1 MAGEHYAKYVDE
13 AFIDP
18 IRSVLIV
25 DDDYPTFEEMLA
37 EGDPSTKAWRGQRER
52 VKKLIRSFRQR
63 NLLVDIHDGR
73 NVGREDEIAE
83 VAHLHQSD
91 LLVLDFELNKAM
103 KGDGSIAIDIIR
115 KLMSN
120 SHFNMVV
127 VHTSEP
133 LTTVFESVILAL
145 LPPLS
150 CEIGEEDFIKVQ
162 DAILDVGDGF
172 ANKVQASIST
182 AQYLRFRQ
190 VGPKE
195 ILRVFMSGDGTFSA
209 FRALCDEAG
218 WKPHTRKLVLGY
230 QLAEFGKTVPRNEG
244 DRAAR
249 TIEWSNGEVKWARSD
264 TVFLAFS
271 KKRMGDEPMGD
282 LSAALNAWRPDPSR
296 LYLARLQHEIDEYGT
311 ARQAQL
317 LGNKHA
323 LAGWYNAL
331 LKAES
336 SERTTQIHETIDRH
350 SELLMN
356 SVVPSV
362 VKFAESLVEAERADD
377 ADETCATHFGIDL
390 KNAAQRRL
398 ADSQHNSVVSTKS
411 PSGWHLTTGH
421 VFTFAGEYWVCA
433 SPACD
438 MVPSQVSAF
447 RKKFYKQ
454 QMPFAAIHLQ
464 PVKSMVDALAKA
476 TSSRMLFLE
485 IDGIIQTFSFNSPG
499 DDASAP
505 EWSILFA
512 DDLGKL
518 DAATLGFRIIQVE
531 GDDELLHAKP
541 HEAKVVSQLRYEYAL
556 NLVQRLG
563 VSMSRIGLDFLGT
576 RRPDSGP
583 VV

>member
-1 MAGEHYAKYVDE
+1 MDGNHYTKFVDE

-37 EGDPSTKAWRGQRER
+37 DGDPSTKAWRGQRQR
-52 VKKLIRSFRQR
+52 VMKLIRSFRDR
-63 NLLVDIHDGR
+63 NLLVDIHDGL
-73 NVGREDEIAE
+73 NVEKNDEIAE

-91 LLVLDFELNKAM
+91 LLVLDYELNKAL

-133 LTTVFESVILAL
+133 LVTVFESVILAL
-145 LPPLS
+145 LPQLS
-150 CEIGEEDFIKVQ
+150 CEMGEGDTIKAQ
-162 DAILDVGDGF
+162 DAILDAGDGF
-172 ANKVQASIST
+172 ASKVATSIST
-182 AQYLRFRQ
+182 AQYLKFRQ
-190 VGPKE
+190 VGLKDT
-195 ILRVFMSGDGTFSA
+195 LRLLMSRDGTFSA
-209 FRALCDEAG
+209 FETLCDEAG
-218 WKPHTRKLVLGY
+218 WKPHTRKLVLAY
-230 QLAEFGKTVPRNEG
+230 QLAEFNKTVPKNDG
-244 DRAAR
+244 DKVAQK
-249 TIEWSNGEVKWARSD
+249 IEWSEGDVKWARSD

-271 KKRMGDEPMGD
+271 KKEVGDEPMGD

-331 LKAES
+331 LKAEKN
-336 SERTTQIHETIDRH
+336 ERTTQIHETIGRH

-356 SVVPSV
+356 SIVPNV
-362 VKFAESLVEAERADD
+362 VKFAESLIEAERAGD
-377 ADETCATHFGIDL
+377 ADETCTTHFGIDL
-390 KNAAQRRL
+390 SNEAQRQL
-398 ADSQHNSVVSTKS
+398 AESQHNSVVSTK
-411 PSGWHLTTGH
+411 PPAGWHLTTGH
-421 VFTFAGEYWVCA
+421 VFTFAGDHWVCA
-433 SPACD
+433 TPACD
-438 MVPSQVSAF
+438 MVPSQLSAF
-447 RKKFYKQ
+447 RKKIYKNR
-454 QMPFAAIHLQ
+454 MPFAAIRLQ
-464 PVKSMVDALAKA
+464 PVKSLQAALAKA

-485 IDGIIQTFSFNSPG
+485 IEGSIKTFSFNAVG
-499 DDASAP
+499 DDTSAP

-518 DAATLGFRIIQVE
+518 DAATFEFKIIQVE
-531 GDDELLHAKP
+531 GDDDRLHAKP

-576 RRPDSGP
+576 KPTQP
-583 VV
+583 